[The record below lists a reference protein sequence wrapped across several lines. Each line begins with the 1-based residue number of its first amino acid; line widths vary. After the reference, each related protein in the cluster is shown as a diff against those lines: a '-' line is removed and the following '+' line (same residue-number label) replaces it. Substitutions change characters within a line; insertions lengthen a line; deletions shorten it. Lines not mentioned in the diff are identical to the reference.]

1 MTHRLSALL
10 FSLLL
15 GGCAPSPMVVDALYL
30 AGGIASDVVFFDDC
44 DEEGGR
50 AQVWIANY
58 TRVPLELVT
67 DVVLHTDPP
76 VTENHDRGFT
86 VVREPIGGG
95 EHSIQ
100 LRQHC
105 AVMVGCRPPTDR
117 EVEMAFLYYVRYGED
132 LVRGLP
138 FAPDE

>member
-1 MTHRLSALL
+1 MNHRLSVLL

-15 GGCAPSPMVVDALYL
+15 GGCATSPMVVDALYPA
-30 AGGIASDVVFFDDC
+30 AGIGYEVICFDDC
-44 DEEGGR
+44 EEEWGR

-58 TRVPLELVT
+58 SRFPLELVT
-67 DVVLHTDPP
+67 DVVLQTYPP